1 MGVIDSL
8 KESVLGKEMSLPIC
22 SLPQKTPLD
31 IFYTYFDGKPR
42 SHRLEFRKGS
52 RTKFE
57 MFLPRYGED
66 ISQLCSAIAGREYR
80 KTGDET
86 VFGFWPRLALRLT
99 AGKLISCRD
108 ICTGPSSEIHTQFG
122 QARSAYRYRLAYC
135 QKGTQEAMILVS
147 SRHGS
152 QSSAYRKGQSTKF
165 NWIKLSLGEY
175 RTLVEHLQLFTG
187 SNEFAKVKE
196 QKNTE

>member
-66 ISQLCSAIAGREYR
+66 ISQLCSAIEGREYR

-86 VFGFWPRLALRLT
+86 VFGFWPRLALRL
-99 AGKLISCRD
+99 ADGWSC
-108 ICTGPSSEIHTQFG
+108 
-122 QARSAYRYRLAYC
+122 
-135 QKGTQEAMILVS
+135 
-147 SRHGS
+147 
-152 QSSAYRKGQSTKF
+152 
-165 NWIKLSLGEY
+165 LGED
-175 RTLVEHLQLFTG
+175 
-187 SNEFAKVKE
+187 
-196 QKNTE
+196 